1 MLSVRSSMDLTEAI
15 YFNDVRDDIDKKHL
29 CHMT

>member
-29 CHMT
+29 AI